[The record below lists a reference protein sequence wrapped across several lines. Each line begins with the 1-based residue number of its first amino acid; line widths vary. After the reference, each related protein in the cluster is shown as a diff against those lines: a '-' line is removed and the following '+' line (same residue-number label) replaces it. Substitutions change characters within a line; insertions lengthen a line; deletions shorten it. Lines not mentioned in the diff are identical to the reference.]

1 MPDRVGDP
9 AQGFHVALHYLCTMI
24 QIDKVLVSDD
34 LFSKKFLC
42 DLAACK
48 GACCVEGESGAPL
61 EPDEIGV
68 LEDSL
73 DEIRPF
79 MRREGIDRV
88 DEVGVFTIDDDG
100 DYVTPLVND
109 AECAFVHFDSGGIA
123 KCAVETAYRAGKTDF
138 LKPVSCHLYPIR
150 ITELKDFTA
159 LNYHFWPIC
168 DPARVCGAKVDLK
181 VFRFLREPLI
191 RKFGKDFFEQ
201 LEEADKLISQNTGNT
216 PG

>member
-1 MPDRVGDP
+1 
-9 AQGFHVALHYLCTMI
+9 MI
-24 QIDKVLVSDD
+24 QIDKVLVSDE
-34 LFSKKFLC
+34 LFSKRFLC

-61 EPDEIGV
+61 EADEIGT

-73 DEIRPF
+73 DDIRPY
-79 MRREGIDRV
+79 MRKEGIDRV
-88 DEVGVFTIDDDG
+88 DEVGVFTIDTDG
-100 DYVTPLVND
+100 DY
-109 AECAFVHFDSGGIA
+109 
-123 KCAVETAYRAGKTDF
+123 KCAIETAYRAGKTDF

-159 LNYHFWPIC
+159 LNYHYWPIC
-168 DPARVCGAKVDLK
+168 DPARACGAKVDLK

-191 RKFGKDFFEQ
+191 RKFGEDFFEQ
-201 LEEADKLISQNTGNT
+201 LEEADKLISQNKGNI